1 MSRRV
6 TVMLD
11 DKVIKK
17 LRTKQAM
24 MIKKSSKS
32 VSLSKIIT
40 EILDRDL

>member
-11 DKVIKK
+11 DEVMKK
-17 LRTKQAM
+17 LRVKQAM

-32 VSLSKIIT
+32 VSLSKVIT
-40 EILDRDL
+40 EILDQAL